1 MYNAILVNFY
11 KVFALLMRKN
21 AINPN
26 FSVWVNAS
34 AGTGKTK
41 ILIDRVL
48 RLLLENKRNI
58 LCLTFTNAAANE
70 MENRIHSILS
80 KWAIC
85 SESVLIA
92 DLEQLDFFPMYPYLS
107 SQCSTRENKDYLTKA
122 RRLFSELENLGLTIQ
137 TIHAFCYKLISNFPI
152 EAGIAPN
159 CTLSE
164 CKELHSIVFDKALHN
179 EAVQDSINFIATE
192 IDENKLRDL
201 LYTLCIKRS
210 ISENDSEY
218 VKDKLSAPDE
228 IHDLQSETTEHI
240 KRLAEILSE
249 GSKRDQS
256 YSAMLYDWCDSTK
269 PSVIPTS
276 LPVIQVADTGIQ
288 KKRSVDSSVTR
299 WNDTKVENLV
309 KVFLKSESNEKKSIS
324 SIATKSTLEK
334 FRDAE
339 QIIESVQN
347 VVFTHIK
354 DMNSYQIFKRTSSL
368 LGIFKVY
375 VDLYSSEKSKNAL
388 LDYNDIIGLAT
399 NLLSNPNYKDWI
411 LFNLDQKIDHILVD
425 EAQDNSISQWKIIT
439 NLCDEFFAGNNEK
452 RTLFVVGD
460 VKQSIYRFQGANPY
474 LFNYMQQ
481 YFHTKTGGRDWIS
494 CQLEKSFR
502 STPEV
507 LMLVDRIFNNF
518 RAEISFVDNEIKH
531 VPHRENDQGYIEI
544 WPALPKCKEKEQ
556 RALQIPLTCR
566 EDYIIT
572 DRLLAQTIANRIH
585 NWLNEGRI
593 LVAKDRH
600 IEPRDIVILVRQRN
614 VLVDYIISELKK
626 ANVPVVGRDYFRIM
640 DYIAVQDL
648 IALAEFLLLQ
658 ANDLA
663 LANALKSPLFNFTED
678 DLFNIA
684 YDRKEHSLWERIQD
698 YSVVIYS
705 ELNYLIN
712 LSRIESPLALFTH
725 ILRTG
730 KKKFAARLGLECFE
744 VLDEFMNLVLQ
755 FENPSLQAF
764 VQWIKENNPEIKNDM
779 QSERNAVRIMTI
791 HKSKGLQAPIVFLVD
806 TNTVPR
812 NSESIIFDGTEV
824 PFWCGKNN
832 NAYCDQVKREKK
844 LEDYNEYLR
853 LLYVALTR
861 AEDELYILSKEPV
874 QKGSW
879 YDLITRYGEPYE
891 KKQPYLQPI
900 FKEKVEVLCVNANY
914 PYIYKKRDYF
924 DVPVIS
930 LPPNLSMSFQCLT
943 LESSKKEG
951 EPVSATWMTD
961 GYARGLII
969 HSILQYMPK
978 IEKERRKNWI
988 RKYLDNINTSEDKDE
1003 IYSKILAFNEKYGYL
1018 FDLEGKSEITL
1029 SGIIDGEPVLVRL
1042 DRLCITQ
1049 DKAIII
1055 DYKSHRNVSVSLLNE
1070 IKKQMLT
1077 YKTLVQE
1084 IYPNKQ
1090 VECVVIWVEDLT
1102 IQSDL

>member
-1 MYNAILVNFY
+1 
-11 KVFALLMRKN
+11 
-21 AINPN
+21 
-26 FSVWVNAS
+26 
-34 AGTGKTK
+34 
-41 ILIDRVL
+41 
-48 RLLLENKRNI
+48 
-58 LCLTFTNAAANE
+58 
-70 MENRIHSILS
+70 
-80 KWAIC
+80 
-85 SESVLIA
+85 
-92 DLEQLDFFPMYPYLS
+92 
-107 SQCSTRENKDYLTKA
+107 
-122 RRLFSELENLGLTIQ
+122 
-137 TIHAFCYKLISNFPI
+137 
-152 EAGIAPN
+152 
-159 CTLSE
+159 
-164 CKELHSIVFDKALHN
+164 
-179 EAVQDSINFIATE
+179 
-192 IDENKLRDL
+192 
-201 LYTLCIKRS
+201 
-210 ISENDSEY
+210 
-218 VKDKLSAPDE
+218 
-228 IHDLQSETTEHI
+228 
-240 KRLAEILSE
+240 
-249 GSKRDQS
+249 
-256 YSAMLYDWCDSTK
+256 
-269 PSVIPTS
+269 
-276 LPVIQVADTGIQ
+276 
-288 KKRSVDSSVTR
+288 
-299 WNDTKVENLV
+299 
-309 KVFLKSESNEKKSIS
+309 
-324 SIATKSTLEK
+324 
-334 FRDAE
+334 
-339 QIIESVQN
+339 
-347 VVFTHIK
+347 
-354 DMNSYQIFKRTSSL
+354 
-368 LGIFKVY
+368 
-375 VDLYSSEKSKNAL
+375 
-388 LDYNDIIGLAT
+388 
-399 NLLSNPNYKDWI
+399 
-411 LFNLDQKIDHILVD
+411 
-425 EAQDNSISQWKIIT
+425 
-439 NLCDEFFAGNNEK
+439 
-452 RTLFVVGD
+452 
-460 VKQSIYRFQGANPY
+460 
-474 LFNYMQQ
+474 
-481 YFHTKTGGRDWIS
+481 
-494 CQLEKSFR
+494 
-502 STPEV
+502 
-507 LMLVDRIFNNF
+507 RIFNNF
-518 RAEISFVDNEIKH
+518 RAEISFNDNEIKH

-544 WPALPKCKEKEQ
+544 WPALPRRKEKEQ
-556 RALQIPLTCR
+556 QALQIPLTCR
-566 EDYIIT
+566 ENYIIA

-600 IEPRDIVILVRQRN
+600 IEPRDIMILVRQRN

-712 LSRIESPLALFTH
+712 LSRTESPLALFTH

-791 HKSKGLQAPIVFLVD
+791 HKSKGLQAPIVFLAD

-812 NSESIIFDGTEV
+812 NSESIIFDGTEA

-879 YDLITRYGEPYE
+879 YDLITKYGEPYK
-891 KKQPYLQPI
+891 KKQRGLRLI

-930 LPPNLSMSFQCLT
+930 LPPALAHSSVSSQRPPLSSQCLTLGSVKTEEKPASATHSSMSFQHVK
-943 LESSKKEG
+943 LEPGEKK
-951 EPVSATWMTD
+951 PVSSTGMTNRGIRMTDRGIGMTDESAGMTTRSIGMTD

-978 IEKERRKNWI
+978 IEKERRKNWV
-988 RKYLDNINTSEDKDE
+988 RKYLDNISEDKDE

-1029 SGIIDGEPVLVRL
+1029 SGTIDGKSVLVRL

-1070 IKKQMLT
+1070 IKKQMLI

-1102 IQSDL
+1102 IQSDF

>member
-1 MYNAILVNFY
+1 M
-11 KVFALLMRKN
+11 
-21 AINPN
+21 
-26 FSVWVNAS
+26 
-34 AGTGKTK
+34 
-41 ILIDRVL
+41 
-48 RLLLENKRNI
+48 
-58 LCLTFTNAAANE
+58 
-70 MENRIHSILS
+70 
-80 KWAIC
+80 
-85 SESVLIA
+85 
-92 DLEQLDFFPMYPYLS
+92 
-107 SQCSTRENKDYLTKA
+107 
-122 RRLFSELENLGLTIQ
+122 
-137 TIHAFCYKLISNFPI
+137 
-152 EAGIAPN
+152 
-159 CTLSE
+159 
-164 CKELHSIVFDKALHN
+164 LHN
-179 EAVQDSINFIATE
+179 ETVQDSINFIATE

-201 LYTLCIKRS
+201 LYTLCVKRS
-210 ISENDSEY
+210 MSANDSKY
-218 VKDKLSAPDE
+218 IKDKLSAPDE
-228 IHDLQSETTEHI
+228 IHDLQSETIEHVG
-240 KRLAEILSE
+240 RLAEILSE

-256 YSAMLYDWCDSTK
+256 YSEILYST
-269 PSVIPTS
+269 VIP
-276 LPVIQVADTGIQ
+276 AGIQ
-288 KKRSVDSSVTR
+288 KKRTSVSYSDDTGIK
-299 WNDTKVENLV
+299 WNDTKIENLA
-309 KVFLKSESNEKKSIS
+309 KVFLKSESHEKKSIS
-324 SIATKSTLEK
+324 SIATKSILEK
-334 FRDAE
+334 FKDAE
-339 QIIESVQN
+339 QTIESVQN
-347 VVFTHIK
+347 VVFTHIR

-368 LGIFKVY
+368 LGVFKVY
-375 VDLYSSEKSKNAL
+375 VDLYNSEKSKNAL
-388 LDYNDIIGLAT
+388 LDYNDIINLAT

-439 NLCDEFFAGNNEK
+439 NLCDEFFAGNDEK

-460 VKQSIYRFQGANPY
+460 VKQSIYRFQGANPH

-518 RAEISFVDNEIKH
+518 RAEISFNDNEIKH

-544 WPALPKCKEKEQ
+544 WPALPRRKEKEQ
-556 RALQIPLTCR
+556 QALQIPLTCK
-566 EDYIIT
+566 EGYTIA

-600 IEPRDIVILVRQRN
+600 IEPRDIMVLVRQRN

-684 YDRKEHSLWERIQD
+684 YDRKEHSLWERLQD
-698 YSVVIYS
+698 YHGVIYS

-712 LSRIESPLALFTH
+712 LSYAESPLTLFTH

-879 YDLITRYGEPYE
+879 YDLITQYGTSYE
-891 KKQPYLQPI
+891 KKQAYLQPI

-930 LPPNLSMSFQCLT
+930 LPPALAHSSVSSQRPPLSSQCLT
-943 LESSKKEG
+943 LEKEEKPASATHSSMSFQHLMLESRKK
-951 EPVSATWMTD
+951 EPVSATWMTNRGTGMTESSTGMTD

-978 IEKERRKNWI
+978 IEKERRKNWV

-1029 SGIIDGEPVLVRL
+1029 SGIIDGKSVLVRL

-1055 DYKSHRNVSVSLLNE
+1055 DYKSHRNVSVSSLNE

-1084 IYPNKQ
+1084 ISPNKQ
-1090 VECVVIWVEDLT
+1090 VEFMVIWVEDLT
-1102 IQSDL
+1102 LQSDF